1 MGEKVLT
8 CGETALLM
16 QALQELS
23 AQKMRPKLAF
33 WVARTIREIEPTI
46 RALEEQ
52 RLKLVE
58 KHAVRDEKNEYVFLD
73 RETGIVQLK
82 NEFWPEYDELLSSEG
97 TKVRTCTE
105 QMLIDGLEDSISPT
119 LLQKLMIAVE
129 DTEKQE
135 AP

>member
-1 MGEKVLT
+1 
-8 CGETALLM
+8 M

-33 WVARTIREIEPTI
+33 WVARTIREIEPTV
-46 RALEEQ
+46 RAFEEQ

-73 RETGIVQLK
+73 QEAGIVQLK